1 MDHLKKVKMRL
12 CNFPPIFFIVLSNCS
27 WRKLATI
34 FNVATSDMIKYKKCE
49 NGVSDTLFSGNMTD
63 GVSLSQQ
70 LSRVPGSDNYY
81 YYCFILL

>member
-34 FNVATSDMIKYKKCE
+34 FNVATSDMIKYKKVKME
-49 NGVSDTLFSGNMTD
+49 LPTHYLAV
-63 GVSLSQQ
+63 
-70 LSRVPGSDNYY
+70 
-81 YYCFILL
+81 I